1 MLSRLQEGRACLP
14 RWVSGGE
21 VWGGWGDPLGFEAP
35 EGRGVARMGVR
46 VQGLRG
52 VGKGFRGLSPWR

>member
-1 MLSRLQEGRACLP
+1 MSSKIGLR
-14 RWVSGGE
+14 GGG
-21 VWGGWGDPLGFEAP
+21 VGGWGDPLGFEAP
-35 EGRGVARMGVR
+35 EGRGVARMGVFVR